1 VLLGSLEKENPQA
14 VMLELVVPS
23 LSPGE
28 HRLFHIDVEG
38 MVPAVGQQVVRAQYT
53 VTLPFNLELGKR
65 GPVPP
70 DIVSAMGKLAIF
82 KMQERVMQDI
92 EQGELE
98 PAVARLKTMA
108 TRLLDIGEVEL
119 ARAALLEAGRLSQ
132 TGNLSSAG
140 RKKIRYGTR
149 ELTIV
154 PKEVSYD

>member
-1 VLLGSLEKENPQA
+1 
-14 VMLELVVPS
+14 M
-23 LSPGE
+23 
-28 HRLFHIDVEG
+28 FHIDVEG
-38 MVPAVGQQVVRAQYT
+38 MVPAVGPQVVRAQHT

-92 EQGELE
+92 EQGDLE

-119 ARAALLEAGRLSQ
+119 ARAALLEAGRLSVGL
-132 TGNLSSAG
+132 TGASCASWFISAG
-140 RKKIRYGTR
+140 LPNIPLMFSACALYVK
-149 ELTIV
+149 
-154 PKEVSYD
+154 